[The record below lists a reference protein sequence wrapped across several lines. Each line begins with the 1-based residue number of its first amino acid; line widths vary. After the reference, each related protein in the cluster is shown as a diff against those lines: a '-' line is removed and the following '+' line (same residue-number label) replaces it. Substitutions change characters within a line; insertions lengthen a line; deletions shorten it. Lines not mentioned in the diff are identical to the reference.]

1 MTTPAPPGTPA
12 ATVPET
18 YDYVGGTPEIDQ
30 LLSIEEDLYTKKKA
44 IEDQLNEVQAR
55 IKAALTAVTRPVKVP
70 IYNGAEIIGYT
81 DREQPYPAYRI
92 SVPGQVARSLKWAT
106 SRRLNTPAFKADHPE
121 IYAAYVKE
129 SGTWKLERE
138 K

>member
-1 MTTPAPPGTPA
+1 MTTPAPPA
-12 ATVPET
+12 APET

-55 IKAALTAVTRPVKVP
+55 IKAALTAVTRPVRDP
-70 IYNGAEIIGYT
+70 ATGAVT
-81 DREQPYPAYRI
+81 SQPYPAYRI

-129 SGTWKLERE
+129 GGTWKLERE